1 MFTSKKLYAPLSERL
16 SQLSITEPTPVQKE
30 AMPKIKSG
38 ADVFVVAPKEA
49 GKTTLAAIYLLHKLK
64 AIEDEE
70 DIPRALVIVPTKE
83 KVMEFKAIMEE
94 FGNYSHLRV
103 KCAFSEE
110 DLERQRDEI
119 YLGSE
124 VVIGTAK
131 RLGELYTGTGL
142 NIRLVNTIIV
152 DDFDEITKQEA
163 LAQIERLLIA
173 NPKVQKLFFAA
184 TQPSLM
190 SKIIDK
196 VSGNLITIKG

>member
-1 MFTSKKLYAPLSERL
+1 MFSSKKLYSPLSERL
-16 SQLSITEPTPVQKE
+16 SQLKIEEPTPVQKE
-30 AMPKIKSG
+30 AMPKMKSG
-38 ADVFVVAPKEA
+38 ANVFIVAPKGA
-49 GKTTLAAIYLLHKLK
+49 GKSALAAIYLLHKLK

-70 DIPRALVIVPTKE
+70 DIPRALVIVPTQD
-83 KVMEFKAIMEE
+83 KVMEFKALMEE
-94 FGNYSHLRV
+94 FGNYSRLRV
-103 KCAFSEE
+103 KCAFGEE

-124 VVIGTAK
+124 VVVGTAK

-152 DDFDEITKQEA
+152 DDFDEITKQDA
-163 LAQIERLLIA
+163 LAQIERLLVA

-184 TQPSLM
+184 TMPSLM
-190 SKIIDK
+190 CKIIDK

>member
-16 SQLSITEPTPVQKE
+16 SQLNIAEPTSIQKE
-30 AMPKIKSG
+30 ALPKIKSG
-38 ADVFVVAPKEA
+38 ADVFVVAPKES

-70 DIPRALVIVPTKE
+70 DIPRALVIVPTKD
-83 KVMEFKAIMEE
+83 KVMEFRALMEDL
-94 FGNYSHLRV
+94 GNYSHLRV
-103 KCAFSEE
+103 KCAYSEE

-142 NIRLVNTIIV
+142 NIRLVNTIII
-152 DDFDEITKQEA
+152 DDFDEINKQDA
-163 LAQIERLLIA
+163 LAQIERLLVA
-173 NPKVQKLFFAA
+173 SPKVQKLFFAA
-184 TQPSLM
+184 TMPSLM
-190 SKIIDK
+190 CKIIDK
-196 VSGNLITIKG
+196 VSGNLITVKG

>member
-1 MFTSKKLYAPLSERL
+1 MFTSKKLYSPLSQRL
-16 SQLSITEPTPVQKE
+16 SQLKIEEPTSVQKE
-30 AMPKIKSG
+30 ALPKIKSG

-152 DDFDEITKQEA
+152 DDFDEITKQDA

-173 NPKVQKLFFAA
+173 NPKVQKLFFAV

-190 SKIIDK
+190 CKIIDK
-196 VSGNLITIKG
+196 VSGNLITIKA

>member
-16 SQLSITEPTPVQKE
+16 SQLNITEPTSVQKE
-30 AMPKIKSG
+30 AMPKMKSG

-83 KVMEFKAIMEE
+83 KVMEFKALMEV

-152 DDFDEITKQEA
+152 DDFDEITKQDA

-184 TQPSLM
+184 TTPSLM